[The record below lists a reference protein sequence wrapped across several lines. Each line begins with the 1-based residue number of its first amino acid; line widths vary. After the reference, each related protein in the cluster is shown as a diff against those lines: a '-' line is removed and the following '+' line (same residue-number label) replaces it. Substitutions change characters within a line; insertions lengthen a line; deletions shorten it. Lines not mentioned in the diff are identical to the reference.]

1 MAADYHY
8 IKINGLDVLS
18 PRELAE
24 AAADQG
30 FPADFWGRANSIH
43 VAIGFEPGVA
53 YLVVPRAT
61 MNALNVNSL
70 HTITWTMNRAG
81 TSTTNTYSYW
91 TICDAKAVGI
101 DGDSKSAYLLTLRDF
116 RCLMK
121 KSTVINNGYNVSTPD
136 AYGVAIGSRTYLAE
150 TVKVI
155 SSTPLVYGL
164 WTWQEMLADVWD
176 GLPDIA
182 GSVPTL
188 PWTPNHSPDSWRFH
202 GISAWEAVKMIFDA
216 CQSSIKPVP
225 GLTSFS
231 AVDLATVQADVYPG
245 LSLRLLRD
253 EKPKQPNECVF
264 PENVT
269 ITFPTRAQT
278 IGAIEYYAEQPVY
291 AADQIAT
298 GISGAY
304 TGTDRAVRYDLIGEI
319 EDDGTIRNESDLDT
333 AATNIAARI
342 ASRMSVAAQLYK
354 VHSGVCHEVVLGT
367 NTNEILIRD
376 YGDDNGCVTESI
388 GHLRTGLPT
397 EAWTKPVRELKP
409 DVMVECCLA
418 EDHPGYGVVFTV
430 KVMVWD
436 PDNNGHKPDPDDTDT
451 HYAIDWRYGMPYPDA
466 GTRGLFVKRKGYCS
480 GAYVDMY
487 EVVSL
492 DCEKPEID
500 CTESEVAS
508 CP

>member
-1 MAADYHY
+1 MAAIDYHY

-18 PRELAE
+18 PRELAA

-30 FPADFWGRANSIH
+30 FPADFWGAANSIH

-53 YLVVPRAT
+53 YLVVPRTT
-61 MNALNVNSL
+61 MDALDVNNL
-70 HTITWTMNRAG
+70 HAITWTMNRAG
-81 TSTTNTYSYW
+81 TSHTNTYSYW

-121 KSTVINNGYNVSTPD
+121 KSKVINKAYNVSTPD
-136 AYGVAIGSRTYLAE
+136 AYGITVSSRTWLEDTLNSGA
-150 TVKVI
+150 
-155 SSTPLVYGL
+155 L
-164 WTWQEMLADVWD
+164 WTWQEMLADVWGD
-176 GLPDIA
+176 LPAVA

-188 PWTPNHSPDSWRFH
+188 PWTPDHKPDSWRFH

-225 GLTSFS
+225 GLTSFA
-231 AVDLATVQADVYPG
+231 AVDLATVQADVYSG

-253 EKPKQPNECVF
+253 ERPKDPEQCVF
-264 PENVT
+264 PAKVT
-269 ITFPTRAQT
+269 ITFPKRAQT
-278 IGAIEYYAEQPVY
+278 IEAVEHYAEEPVY

-298 GISGAY
+298 GISGAF
-304 TGTDRAVRYDLIGEI
+304 TGTDRAVRYDLIGEV

-333 AATNIAARI
+333 AAANIAARI
-342 ASRMSVAAQLYK
+342 AARMSAAAQLYK

-397 EAWTKPVRELKP
+397 EAWTKPVRDLQLKH
-409 DVMVECCLA
+409 VECCLA

-430 KVMVWD
+430 KLMVWD
-436 PDNNGHKPDPDDTDT
+436 ADNNGHKPDPNDTDT

-466 GTRGLFVKRKGYCS
+466 GARGLFVKRRGTCNSVK
-480 GAYVDMY
+480 VDMY

-492 DCEKPEID
+492 DCEPPEID
-500 CTESEVAS
+500 CTEAEVAT